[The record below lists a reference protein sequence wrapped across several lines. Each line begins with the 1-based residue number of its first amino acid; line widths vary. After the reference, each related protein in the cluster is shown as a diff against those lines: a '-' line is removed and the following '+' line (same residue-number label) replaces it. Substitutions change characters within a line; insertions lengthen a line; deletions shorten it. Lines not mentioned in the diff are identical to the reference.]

1 MESLLSRQGHR
12 LLQIGVALILWSS
25 LEGFVIPSLG
35 SQRIGLSVHTLGA
48 SQAVLL
54 IALGLLWPRLRL
66 GVTAARIA
74 FWCLVYSALAILL
87 AYGIAAALGV
97 GTETIRLA
105 GELPHGLSH
114 GTAAQ
119 ETIIKLFAIS
129 SAPTGLLAF
138 ILILWGLRV
147 GRGFT
152 AS

>member
-54 IALGLLWPRLRL
+54 IALGLLWQRLRL
-66 GVTAARIA
+66 GVTAAGVA

-87 AYGIAAALGV
+87 AYGIAAVLGV
-97 GTETIRLA
+97 GNETIRLA

-114 GTAAQ
+114 GTASQ
-119 ETIIKLFAIS
+119 ETIIKVIAFS

-138 ILILWGLRV
+138 ILILWGLR
-147 GRGFT
+147 REPST
-152 AS
+152 